1 MGDAPIVYAP
11 FGGERFYVLILFNH
25 SYKPIGPV
33 VIENLFFRQSFPV
46 CVFLAQSVHIGI
58 ADGVVLHLVGV
69 RRQIVVRWIVGK
81 TWCAIHASTPKCLR
95 MVLSILR

>member
-1 MGDAPIVYAP
+1 
-11 FGGERFYVLILFNH
+11 
-25 SYKPIGPV
+25 
-33 VIENLFFRQSFPV
+33 V

-81 TWCAIHASTPKCLR
+81 TWCAIHITILLR
-95 MVLSILR
+95 LISSNRHTQHWVPHYKSVLECRHKMPCSS